1 MAGLGLQM
9 IVRVNKLRV
18 GVDIALEPGDGR
30 VGGDGHLALATF
42 NVAVFNGYM
51 RTTIL
56 RIWTVLQFK

>member
-30 VGGDGHLALATF
+30 VSGDGHLALAAF
-42 NVAVFNGYM
+42 NVAIFNGYM
-51 RTTIL
+51 RTTVLCIGT
-56 RIWTVLQFK
+56 ILQFK